1 MKVLKIANK
10 IIKSDD
16 WIKNAQES
24 QKKPNVSGNGSSHSQ
39 SVASSNTGND
49 NKSSKDEPEDEF
61 EDGLL

>member
-16 WIKNAQES
+16 WIKHAQES
-24 QKKPNVSGNGSSHSQ
+24 QKKPNVTSHSQ

-49 NKSSKDEPEDEF
+49 NKSNKDEPDEF